1 MLRERRREGR
11 NIDPVTHVALYRS
24 GLAGWLYAS
33 RCALPSAWA
42 KRAVEDIVAQSIPRN
57 AGLDVTGALL
67 FTGSRFVQFL
77 EGPVDSIVA
86 IRRSILA
93 DKRHHDIV
101 TFLSGGR
108 AERVFSNWSLA
119 YAGPSLFVADK
130 IEHLL
135 HDGVHDTSAVI
146 DLLEQFVIIA
156 EVKKI

>member
-1 MLRERRREGR
+1 M
-11 NIDPVTHVALYRS
+11 TQSALYRS

-42 KRAVEDIVAQSIPRN
+42 QRAVEDIVEKSIPRN
-57 AGLDVTGALL
+57 ASLSVTGALL

-77 EGPVDSIVA
+77 EGPADSVVA
-86 IRRSILA
+86 IRQNILA
-93 DKRHHDIV
+93 DRRHHDIV

-130 IEHLL
+130 VENMFHS
-135 HDGVHDTSAVI
+135 GVKDTGEII
-146 DLLEQFVIIA
+146 DLLEQFVMISEA
-156 EVKKI
+156 KKS

>member
-1 MLRERRREGR
+1 MTQ
-11 NIDPVTHVALYRS
+11 PLYRS

-42 KRAVEDIVAQSIPRN
+42 QRAVDDIVVKSIPRN
-57 AGLDVTGALL
+57 ASLEVTGALL

-77 EGPVDSIVA
+77 EGPAESVVA
-86 IRRSILA
+86 IRQNILA
-93 DKRHHDIV
+93 DRRHHDIV

-108 AERVFSNWSLA
+108 AERIFSNWSLA

-130 IEHLL
+130 IENLFHN
-135 HDGVHDTSAVI
+135 GVHNTSEVI

-156 EVKKI
+156 EANKP